1 MGYLLYKKGL
11 DKSIVKE
18 RLMPLITISLW
29 PGRTQE
35 QKEALAKAITDAVN
49 KVLGAKREHVIIVY
63 QDTPRE
69 NWYIAGDKLE

>member
-69 NWYIAGDKLE
+69 SWYIAGDKL

>member
-1 MGYLLYKKGL
+1 MLYKKGL

>member
-1 MGYLLYKKGL
+1 MSYLLYKKGL
-11 DKSIVKE
+11 DKSIVEE

-35 QKEALAKAITDAVN
+35 QKEELAKAITDAVN

-69 NWYIAGDKLE
+69 NWYIAGDKLK